1 MTGQPNIR
9 RELRAGDLEQIVSM
23 HARIYGRENGVNQ
36 RFVQMVSGAIELAA
50 RRGFPGPRERLWIV
64 ERDSAFSGSLALT
77 DEGDGLAMVRWFVLD
92 PSLRGNGLGRRLLG
106 ELLAEAEAAGYTR
119 VCLETFS
126 ELRAAAHLYLA
137 HGFEVVGSDTAP
149 RWGRDEITYQRYEL
163 DLGEGHRRA
172 PHAPPLGDA
181 QSTSTT
187 APPRRGSPP
196 PLSVPSGSRATACT
210 PPK

>member
-1 MTGQPNIR
+1 VHGQLNIR
-9 RELRAGDLEQIVSM
+9 RELRAGDLERIVSM
-23 HARIYGRENGVNQ
+23 HARIYGRENGVDQ
-36 RFVQMVSGAIELAA
+36 RFVEKVAGAVELAA
-50 RRGFPGPRERLWIV
+50 RRGFPGRRERIWIV
-64 ERDSAFSGSLALT
+64 ERDGVFSGSLALT
-77 DEGDGLAMVRWFVLD
+77 DEGAGLAMVRWFVLE

-106 ELLAEAEAAGYTR
+106 ELLAEAEAAGYSR

-126 ELRAAAHLYLA
+126 ELRAAAHLYRA
-137 HGFEVVGSDTAP
+137 HGFEVVGADTAP

-163 DLGEGHRRA
+163 ELRERDR
-172 PHAPPLGDA
+172 HAPGVPAEGA

>member
-1 MTGQPNIR
+1 MNGQLNIR
-9 RELRAGDLEQIVSM
+9 REMRAGDLERIVDM

-36 RFVQMVSGAIELAA
+36 RFVEKVSGAVELAA
-50 RRGFPGPRERLWIV
+50 RRGFPGPRERIWIV
-64 ERDSAFSGSLALT
+64 ERDGAFSGSLALT
-77 DEGDGLAMVRWFVLD
+77 DEGEGLAMVRWFVLE
-92 PSLRGNGLGRRLLG
+92 PSLRGEGLGRQLLG
-106 ELLAEAEAAGYTR
+106 ELLAEAEAAGYSR

-126 ELRAAAHLYLA
+126 ELRAAAHLYRD
-137 HGFEVVGSDTAP
+137 HGFEVVGSDTGP

-163 DLGEGHRRA
+163 ELHDSDDEAGA
-172 PHAPPLGDA
+172 PLRGA

-196 PLSVPSGSRATACT
+196 PLSVPSESRATACT